1 MATEAR
7 ADEQGEK
14 MRAAMGQ
21 MKRACDLLAP
31 LFAAATKAMEDFGEA
46 VRRDPQLARL
56 IEEHARIQG
65 LDRG

>member
-1 MATEAR
+1 MATAQTPKPDEDLSQALAQLQR
-7 ADEQGEK
+7 AFE
-14 MRAAMGQ
+14 
-21 MKRACDLLAP
+21 LLKPFIDAVN
-31 LFAAATKAMEDFGEA
+31 KAMEDFGEA